1 MHVEWP
7 EIIEFWFGPP
17 GHPGYAEPRDEW
29 FEKSTD
35 FDAEVRERFLGT
47 WVAAGKHQLDHWLA
61 VPDGALALVVVL
73 DQFPRNM
80 FRSSAKA
87 YITDRQAL
95 AVAERIVDRGW
106 DQEMKPGQRWFVYLP
121 FEHSESMAVQERSI
135 ALFRGL
141 AGDKGSRAAIEFA
154 RRHYDIIARFG
165 RFPHRNGVLGR
176 DSTPEEL
183 EFLRQPG
190 SGF

>member
-1 MHVEWP
+1 MHVEWQ
-7 EIIEFWFGPP
+7 EVIEFWFGVP
-17 GHPGYAEPRDEW
+17 GQPGYAEPRDEW

-47 WVAAGKHQLDHWLA
+47 WVAGGKRELVHWLEA
-61 VPDGALALVVVL
+61 PDSALALVIVL

-87 YITDRQAL
+87 YITDAHAL
-95 AVAERIVDRGW
+95 KAATHIVDQGW
-106 DQEMKPGQRWFVYLP
+106 DTGMKPAQRWFVYLP
-121 FEHSESMAVQERSI
+121 FEHSESLAAQERSM

-141 AGDKGSRAAIEFA
+141 ANDKGSRAAIEFA
-154 RRHYDIIARFG
+154 KRHYEIIARFG
-165 RFPHRNGVLGR
+165 RFPHRNAVLGR
-176 DSTPEEL
+176 DSTPEEI